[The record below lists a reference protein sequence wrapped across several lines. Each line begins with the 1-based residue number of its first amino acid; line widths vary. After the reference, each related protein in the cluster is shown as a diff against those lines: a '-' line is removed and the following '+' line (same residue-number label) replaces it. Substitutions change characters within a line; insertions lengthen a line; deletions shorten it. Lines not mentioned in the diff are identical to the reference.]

1 MANLSNRT
9 EAGKFFKCLPN
20 FGHNYNWFYAHAFC
34 RIIIGFLIPLLIVS
48 CSNTSIVI
56 YLFQTMKV
64 RKIFSQKFYYMKFI
78 FHSFERACR
87 EGHKNQRPQN
97 WLTYGPPRK
106 KNLQVDHVILFLSTP
121 GDLSD
126 HDGFEKFTSRT
137 PFSCIIYQSNEKFE
151 I

>member
-1 MANLSNRT
+1 MKAIYFSKSSFLDISIILCGQKGCAYYWKCAYYEWEQYLETYLFKSIAILSSLPMWIFAEKLDMANLSNRT

-64 RKIFSQKFYYMKFI
+64 RKIFSFSMKI
-78 FHSFERACR
+78 SI
-87 EGHKNQRPQN
+87 NY
-97 WLTYGPPRK
+97 L
-106 KNLQVDHVILFLSTP
+106 LFRL
-121 GDLSD
+121 
-126 HDGFEKFTSRT
+126 
-137 PFSCIIYQSNEKFE
+137 
-151 I
+151 

>member
-1 MANLSNRT
+1 MWIFAEKLDMANLSNRT

-64 RKIFSQKFYYMKFI
+64 IKIWQF
-78 FHSFERACR
+78 
-87 EGHKNQRPQN
+87 KNN
-97 WLTYGPPRK
+97 
-106 KNLQVDHVILFLSTP
+106 
-121 GDLSD
+121 
-126 HDGFEKFTSRT
+126 
-137 PFSCIIYQSNEKFE
+137 IYVLEFE
-151 I
+151 IRTAIFF